1 MKYDVIAGLDIGNG
15 YVKGQVSVNGF
26 LELIDMPSVVSYTVG
41 VDIPQNPTETS
52 MSVSNLVN
60 DLDATVTSRLVSSV
74 DSGRVL
80 FGRRA
85 ILSGGS
91 QREFNIEDTTPKCSD
106 ALSTMLVLGSLAASV
121 LSNYYNEH
129 KTLPKEVLEIDAMLG
144 VALPIEDYMAYKDVY
159 RNQLMSDTHQV
170 IIQNFETSVTVSVR
184 FKDVVVLAEGAA
196 AQHAIRR
203 LGADFLQLALDD
215 AREHGAEI
223 DKEYTGEMLAGA
235 TNTIGIDIGEGTV
248 NFPVFVSDAMAIE
261 SSSSIKKGYGTVL
274 TNVVSELRNTNYAFE
289 SRKDLAEFM
298 LKKETMPSKR
308 NLQELVQRHI
318 DEQVRI
324 FVMDIMKEYSNVFRK
339 VGMRTDVIYI
349 YGGGSG
355 NVHNVL
361 YPRILEA
368 STMFSGNCV
377 PVIYLDAVYS
387 RDLNRKGLFEVA
399 KDLANYQ

>member
-1 MKYDVIAGLDIGNG
+1 
-15 YVKGQVSVNGF
+15 
-26 LELIDMPSVVSYTVG
+26 
-41 VDIPQNPTETS
+41 
-52 MSVSNLVN
+52 
-60 DLDATVTSRLVSSV
+60 
-74 DSGRVL
+74 
-80 FGRRA
+80 
-85 ILSGGS
+85 
-91 QREFNIEDTTPKCSD
+91 
-106 ALSTMLVLGSLAASV
+106 
-121 LSNYYNEH
+121 
-129 KTLPKEVLEIDAMLG
+129 
-144 VALPIEDYMAYKDVY
+144 
-159 RNQLMSDTHQV
+159 
-170 IIQNFETSVTVSVR
+170 
-184 FKDVVVLAEGAA
+184 
-196 AQHAIRR
+196 
-203 LGADFLQLALDD
+203 
-215 AREHGAEI
+215 
-223 DKEYTGEMLAGA
+223 
-235 TNTIGIDIGEGTV
+235 
-248 NFPVFVSDAMAIE
+248 
-261 SSSSIKKGYGTVL
+261 
-274 TNVVSELRNTNYAFE
+274 
-289 SRKDLAEFM
+289 M